1 MGYKP
6 GEYYL
11 MNILDEIVTQ
21 KRVEVEDLKLA
32 EPMDKLLENFPDK
45 ELNFFKD
52 KISNKSKINII
63 AEIKKGSPSRG
74 IIKEDFNP
82 ITISMQY
89 KDGGAAALSVLT
101 ESHFFFGHY
110 GYLEVAKKETG
121 LPILCKDFII
131 DPYQMYYARYRNA
144 DAVLLIV
151 RLLTRKQ
158 LIFFQEIAK
167 EINLDCLVE
176 VHNQEELEI
185 ALECSA
191 RIIGVNN
198 RNLED
203 FTMSLEIS
211 ERLAEMIPDDV
222 VKVSESGIFTKEH
235 IDKLGQFGYNSFLI
249 GESLMKSENPTEMLK
264 TLCQ

>member
-1 MGYKP
+1 
-6 GEYYL
+6 
-11 MNILDEIVTQ
+11 MNILDKIVAR
-21 KRVEVEDLKLA
+21 KRVEIEDLKLA
-32 EPMDKLLENFPDK
+32 EPIDKLVANFTDK
-45 ELNFFKD
+45 ELNLFKNQ
-52 KISNKSKINII
+52 ISDLSKINII
-63 AEIKKGSPSRG
+63 AEIKKGSPSKG

-82 ITISMQY
+82 IIIARQY

-110 GYLEVAKKETG
+110 GYLQIAKKETD

-131 DPYQMYYARYRNA
+131 DPYQMYYARFRKA

-158 LIFFQEIAK
+158 LIYFQEIAK
-167 EINLDCLVE
+167 EINLDCLIE

-185 ALECSA
+185 ALECGA

-203 FTMSLEIS
+203 FTVSLDTS
-211 ERLAEMIPDDV
+211 EKLAAMIPEDV
-222 VKVSESGIFTKEH
+222 VKVSESGIFSKEH
-235 IDKLGQFGYNSFLI
+235 VNRLSQCGYNSFLI
-249 GESLMKSENPTEMLK
+249 GESLMKSENPAEMIK
-264 TLCQ
+264 SLCQ